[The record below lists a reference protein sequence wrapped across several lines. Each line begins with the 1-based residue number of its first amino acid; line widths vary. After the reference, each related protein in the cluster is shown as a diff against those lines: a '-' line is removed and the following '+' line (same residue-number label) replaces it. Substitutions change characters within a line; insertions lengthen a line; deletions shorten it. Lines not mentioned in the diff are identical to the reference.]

1 MFPSGIGG
9 NQISCHRVSDMTA
22 PRIMLTTSLSP
33 NVLAI
38 SSLTISIAADGRPYA
53 LRSSI
58 GVGVWLLCRLP
69 AHGFG
74 FCGAL
79 MLASSG
85 SYDWSSLSGLLVG
98 QKVLASTCLG
108 CRVMVLGCYGGVTEG
123 LAGMGVR

>member
-1 MFPSGIGG
+1 VWRTKQMQSQLETMKINESGTPLYQSILLIVLRTGLCARACFYLAQSNFLQIRVSLFPGGTCG

-58 GVGVWLLCRLP
+58 GVGV
-69 AHGFG
+69 
-74 FCGAL
+74 
-79 MLASSG
+79 
-85 SYDWSSLSGLLVG
+85 
-98 QKVLASTCLG
+98 
-108 CRVMVLGCYGGVTEG
+108 
-123 LAGMGVR
+123 